1 MLKPSWL
8 DKRFDHAGARPM
20 RAFLRDLNL
29 YTVCEESLCPNIG
42 ECFRRNTATFLIM
55 GKVCTRQC
63 RFCNVSQGAP
73 LALDQDEPSRLAA
86 AVKRL
91 MLKYVVIT
99 SPTRD
104 DLADGGAGHFSA
116 CAWAVKKLNPSTRIE
131 LLIPDFQARPESLVL
146 IAGVPAD
153 VLGHNLETVPSL
165 YIKVRKGAGYAR
177 SLEVISALC
186 RLRPGAVLK
195 SGLMLGLGEKEPE
208 VITVMQDLRKAGCSI
223 LTLGQYLA
231 PSLKHYPVQAYIPP
245 ALFARY
251 AATARDLGFSGVQ
264 SSPYT
269 RSSYRADKI

>member
-8 DKRFDHAGARPM
+8 DKRFDHAGARPL

-29 YTVCEESLCPNIG
+29 HTVCEESLCPNIG
-42 ECFRRNTATFLIM
+42 ECFSRNTATFLIM

-63 RFCNVSQGAP
+63 RFCNVSQGVP
-73 LALDQDEPSRLAA
+73 LALDKGEPSRLAA

-91 MLKYVVIT
+91 MLKYAVIT

-131 LLIPDFQARPESLVL
+131 LLIPDFGARPESLAL
-146 IAGVPAD
+146 IAGSFAD

-165 YIKVRKGAGYAR
+165 YIKVRKGSSYDR
-177 SLEVISALC
+177 SLGVLSSIRRLC
-186 RLRPGAVLK
+186 PGAVLK

-208 VITVMQDLRKAGCSI
+208 VVSVMQDLRKTGCSI

-231 PSLKHYPVQAYIPP
+231 PSLKHYPVQEYIPP
-245 ALFARY
+245 EMFTHY
-251 AATARDLGFSGVQ
+251 AALARDLGFSGIM

-269 RSSYRADKI
+269 RSSYRADQA